1 MHLLHLSGAHSLL
14 RDIHGCHNNVCLG
27 CIRHSQGVVYSLFRV
42 LMFAN
47 ILLKVYLLH
56 AQGLNVVFRV
66 FIHLMSEFFASIIS
80 RQYLKVSSYQL
91 ATLTKSGN

>member
-1 MHLLHLSGAHSLL
+1 
-14 RDIHGCHNNVCLG
+14 
-27 CIRHSQGVVYSLFRV
+27 
-42 LMFAN
+42 MFAN